1 MRDKNNRH
9 ENMKEEGKSVK
20 MFLDVLLQERIKTLK
35 PNVADPG
42 CSGTKQNP
50 EIIPWEAVE
59 RCKDII
65 IDPIPNRLKCP
76 ICGKPSEKLHWIG
89 YTSPQKDWENLA
101 GWMGALS
108 ICTDCHCQVEFICVM
123 MN

>member
-1 MRDKNNRH
+1 MNNQH
-9 ENMKEEGKSVK
+9 KDMNEEGKSVK
-20 MFLDVLLQERIKTLK
+20 MFLDAFLQERIKTLK

-50 EIIPWEAVE
+50 EIIPWEDVE
-59 RCKDII
+59 RCKDIV
-65 IDPIPNRLKCP
+65 IDPIYNRLRCP
-76 ICGKPSEKLHWIG
+76 ICGKSSDELHWIG
-89 YTSPQKDWENLA
+89 YTSSHEAWNNLA
-101 GWMGALS
+101 GWMRALS